1 MGWKESRSSR
11 YDIRAEGALP
21 HSLGGSSFSDEGE
34 RGGGGGGGEV
44 QDKKGTI
51 TL

>member
-1 MGWKESRSSR
+1 MW
-11 YDIRAEGALP
+11 
-21 HSLGGSSFSDEGE
+21 GGSSFSDDEGV
-34 RGGGGGGGEV
+34 GVGGGGEGAEF